1 MIGFRDRQ
9 PLTGTNRLGLGKEVP
24 NAAGNHIL
32 GGSEG
37 RDVFLQKL
45 TVGLVLFLFKVFLVV
60 VDHIEQDV
68 ALLGKLH
75 DFFARGWLYEYRSN
89 RHRRSSQHH

>member
-45 TVGLVLFLFKVFLVV
+45 TVLPEF
-60 VDHIEQDV
+60 
-68 ALLGKLH
+68 
-75 DFFARGWLYEYRSN
+75 RSAFYLPG
-89 RHRRSSQHH
+89 SF